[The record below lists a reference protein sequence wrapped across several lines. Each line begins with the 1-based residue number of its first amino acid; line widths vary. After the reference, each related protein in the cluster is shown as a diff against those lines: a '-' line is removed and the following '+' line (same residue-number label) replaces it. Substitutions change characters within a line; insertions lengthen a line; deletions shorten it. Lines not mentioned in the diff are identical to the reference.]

1 MGLFDKI
8 KNKNLQEKKIDRP
21 LVSGSPGLGG
31 EQERFTKKNERKIS
45 KDMEKSINKR
55 LSADLTRGDQARSQY
70 GTDGGYGDS
79 NVGDA
84 TVNKSLKKGKPFT
97 KAESDAIQIRSLN
110 KKTKQF
116 VNKPGTT
123 KSKGTGASTGGQ
135 KNLVVNPKS
144 KGTTPVKVNITKPIK
159 QSEVSKKAKDLRQKL
174 IKQTKIVQNFHRIL
188 KRLKVVKLVNRY
200 QQVILVLLHL
210 IDKRKYKKD

>member
-1 MGLFDKI
+1 MCIRD
-8 KNKNLQEKKIDRP
+8 
-21 LVSGSPGLGG
+21 SPGLGG

-84 TVNKSLKKGKPFT
+84 TANKSLKKGKPFT

-123 KSKGTGASTGGQ
+123 KSKGPGASTGGQ
-135 KNLVVNPKS
+135 KSLVVNPKS
-144 KGTTPVKVNITKPIK
+144 KGTTPVTVL
-159 QSEVSKKAKDLRQKL
+159 SL
-174 IKQTKIVQNFHRIL
+174 IHI
-188 KRLKVVKLVNRY
+188 
-200 QQVILVLLHL
+200 
-210 IDKRKYKKD
+210 